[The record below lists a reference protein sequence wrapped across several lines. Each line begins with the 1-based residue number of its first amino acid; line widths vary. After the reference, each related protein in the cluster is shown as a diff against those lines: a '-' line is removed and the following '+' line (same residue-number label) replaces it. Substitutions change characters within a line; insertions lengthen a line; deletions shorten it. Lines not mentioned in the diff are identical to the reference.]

1 MAWSALGRS
10 QPWLA
15 STRRET
21 SDPTASRSRRTLST
35 SWATGCGRL
44 DLEDAVAERDLR
56 ASLRDLRV
64 RALDGERPRQRHALA
79 HAPPEQAVHGNA
91 ERLAVEIPE
100 RHLDGGARE
109 GVALYPSRHLAV
121 QRLDPG
127 CVATDEPRRD
137 VALDRDRDRF
147 RGLLAPRGPAQA
159 RGLSPAREAV
169 RRLDAHEGEID
180 RLEGR
185 EGHLVR
191 ALHGN
196 VGEGHPDVGDLHGFT
211 RRRGSLRERRPR
223 GRTDPDRRARDRAT
237 ACRRAAIPRRSGRW
251 PANAGS
257 RGRRTRRPGRNL
269 RRPTPT
275 R

>member
-1 MAWSALGRS
+1 MIG
-10 QPWLA
+10 
-15 STRRET
+15 TRTARDLRET
-21 SDPTASRSRRTLST
+21 VPIPARDRLLDEIQAVGLERADGLERARPVPALVGVDAKRDAGSDRLPEPPDSFDVVGHRVR
-35 SWATGCGRL
+35 GRL

-137 VALDRDRDRF
+137 VARDPDRDRLRRLF
-147 RGLLAPRGPAQA
+147 APRRAAEA
-159 RGLSPAREAV
+159 RGFSPAREAV
-169 RRLDAHEGEID
+169 RRLEAHEGEID
-180 RLEGR
+180 R
-185 EGHLVR
+185 
-191 ALHGN
+191 
-196 VGEGHPDVGDLHGFT
+196 
-211 RRRGSLRERRPR
+211 
-223 GRTDPDRRARDRAT
+223 
-237 ACRRAAIPRRSGRW
+237 
-251 PANAGS
+251 
-257 RGRRTRRPGRNL
+257 
-269 RRPTPT
+269 
-275 R
+275 